1 MTEAIGQIL
10 GDAVGVAIS
19 PVPIIALIL
28 MLFSAAAGRNSLA
41 FLAGW
46 LIGLSAVGIVAL
58 ALGIG
63 SGSDSDSG
71 GIAKIAIGVLFVA
84 LGVRQWRGRPRA
96 GEQAK
101 MPAWMATV
109 DHLGAIKAFGLGLLL
124 TILNPKN
131 AGLTIAAAASIASSG
146 LSNGE
151 EAATLAV
158 FVLLA
163 SVTIILPV
171 AFYLLARE
179 RSRSVLDSL
188 KGWLIQ
194 NNNTVMTVLFIVLG
208 AKVLGDGL
216 SGIG

>member
-71 GIAKIAIGVLFVA
+71 GIAKIAIGVLFIA
-84 LGVRQWRGRPRA
+84 LGARQWRGRPRA

-109 DHLGAIKAFGLGLLL
+109 DHLSAIKAFGLGLLL

>member
-1 MTEAIGQIL
+1 M
-10 GDAVGVAIS
+10 
-19 PVPIIALIL
+19 
-28 MLFSAAAGRNSLA
+28 
-41 FLAGW
+41 
-46 LIGLSAVGIVAL
+46 AL

-71 GIAKIAIGVLFVA
+71 GIAKIAIGLLFIA
-84 LGVRQWRGRPRA
+84 LGARQWRGRPRA

-109 DHLGAIKAFGLGLLL
+109 DHLSAIKAFGLGLLL

-194 NNNTVMTVLFIVLG
+194 MNNTVMTVLFIVLG

>member
-1 MTEAIGQIL
+1 
-10 GDAVGVAIS
+10 
-19 PVPIIALIL
+19 
-28 MLFSAAAGRNSLA
+28 
-41 FLAGW
+41 
-46 LIGLSAVGIVAL
+46 
-58 ALGIG
+58 
-63 SGSDSDSG
+63 
-71 GIAKIAIGVLFVA
+71 
-84 LGVRQWRGRPRA
+84 
-96 GEQAK
+96 
-101 MPAWMATV
+101 MATV
-109 DHLGAIKAFGLGLLL
+109 DHLSAIKAFGLGLLL
-124 TILNPKN
+124 TILYPKN